1 MKKLNNKKTKHSMI
15 SNVFFMLKLMFK
27 ISPWLVIGEVLIH
40 IIATLPSRVVS
51 VIGLKFVIDEV
62 QNGGDTKRIL
72 IGVILILGLLIIGE
86 VANTLFFELFVHR
99 EREKLDLGIQ
109 TKLYKKAASIDI
121 AKYDDPEFYADFILS
136 VENTSDNLA
145 YMLVTVRNYVAEF
158 ISLLLMSALLLT
170 IDPVALLII
179 LVVCLIGIP
188 ISKYGSKL
196 MYERRE
202 KQTELHRKGDYYARV
217 CYLPEYAG
225 EIRLSK
231 IFPLIKNRF
240 AKQADVIID
249 TERKYVRKTNLLWF
263 LQEGFTNGVMF
274 NFAFATYLGYKILV
288 SKDLTIGDF
297 VATFNSI
304 GLIGNSFMYL
314 VVYAIKN
321 FSERSKM
328 IEKQREF
335 LSISN
340 GIIDGQHIAECK
352 EPETISVENIKFSYT
367 GNEKDSLDGV
377 SFEIKPYEKIALVG
391 FNGAGKTTLT
401 NLLLRLYDVKDGSIK
416 IGGRDIREETVESHR
431 NRFAAVFQDFQIFS
445 ATVGENVALSKDY
458 DEKRVLEALK
468 LAGFTKELPKGTETI
483 LLKEFDENGLMLS
496 GGEQQ
501 KIAIARVFYKNCP
514 YIILD
519 EPSANLD
526 PISEYELNKNIM
538 DSAKEKTVIIIS
550 HRLSTTVNADRII
563 MLENGKVAEI
573 GTHEELM
580 NKNGDYAYMFN
591 LQAEKYVK

>member
-1 MKKLNNKKTKHSMI
+1 MKKISNKKAKHSMI

-62 QNGGDTKRIL
+62 QNGGDTGRIL
-72 IGVILILGLLIIGE
+72 IGISIILGLLVIGE
-86 VANTLFFELFVHR
+86 MANTLFFELFVHR

-121 AKYDDPEFYADFILS
+121 SKYDDPEFYADFILS

-158 ISLLLMSALLLT
+158 ISLLLTSALLLT

-179 LVVCLIGIP
+179 VFVCIVGIP

-231 IFPLIKNRF
+231 IFPLIKTRF
-240 AKQADVIID
+240 LKQADVIID
-249 TERKYVRKTNLLWF
+249 TERKYVRKTNFLWF

-274 NFAFATYLGYKILV
+274 NFAFAVYLGYKILV
-288 SKDLTIGDF
+288 AKDLTIGDF

-304 GLIGNSFMYL
+304 GIIGNSFMYL

-335 LSISN
+335 LSIN
-340 GIIDGQHIAECK
+340 NDITDGDHIAECK

-377 SFEIKPYEKIALVG
+377 SFEIEPFEKIALVG

-445 ATVGENVALSKDY
+445 ATIGENVALSKDY

-468 LAGFTKELPKGTETI
+468 LAGFTKELPQGTETI
-483 LLKEFDENGLMLS
+483 LLKEFDEDGLMLS

-538 DSAKEKTVIIIS
+538 ESAKEKTVIIIS

-580 NKNGDYAYMFN
+580 SKNGDYAYMFN
-591 LQAEKYVK
+591 LQAEKYQ